1 MIRRMAFA
9 LSLAAMTSLSAPAQ
23 PASQTMKQLAR
34 GTEYAAAAMMP
45 QATLTA
51 EHILR
56 SGGNAFDAIVAGQ
69 AVLGVVQPNMN
80 GVGSDATLLIYDAK
94 QRKVFSLN
102 AEGTAP
108 KLATIEWYKA
118 NQGGKI
124 PVDDSLLAGTVPGV
138 VDAWYIL
145 LSRWGTRSFAELL
158 APAIELAERGVP
170 MGPTLNSPALQKYP
184 TSARVFAAPD
194 GRSWKDGEVW
204 KNPDLART
212 LRRLVEAEK
221 QAASQGRQA
230 ALKAAR
236 DRFYKGDIAREM
248 ANFSEENG
256 GLFRYEDFAGYT
268 AKVEEPAAIDYR
280 GYTVYKNASASQGA
294 R

>member
-1 MIRRMAFA
+1 MIRRIALA
-9 LSLAAMTSLSAPAQ
+9 LSLVAVASLSAQ
-23 PASQTMKQLAR
+23 TQTMKQLAR
-34 GTEYAAAAMMP
+34 GTEYAAASMMP

-51 EHILR
+51 EHVLR

-69 AVLGVVQPNMN
+69 AVLGVVQPNLN

-94 QRKVFSLN
+94 QKKVLSLN

-124 PVDDSLLAGTVPGV
+124 PVDDSLLSGTVPGV

-170 MGPTLNSPALQKYP
+170 MGPHAEFAGPPEISHQRPGLTPLPTAGAGRTAKSGRTRTWPA
-184 TSARVFAAPD
+184 RCAAWWRP
-194 GRSWKDGEVW
+194 RSR
-204 KNPDLART
+204 PLPR
-212 LRRLVEAEK
+212 
-221 QAASQGRQA
+221 
-230 ALKAAR
+230 AAR
-236 DRFYKGDIAREM
+236 PR
-248 ANFSEENG
+248 
-256 GLFRYEDFAGYT
+256 
-268 AKVEEPAAIDYR
+268 
-280 GYTVYKNASASQGA
+280 
-294 R
+294 